1 VYICTLPGKFLWNNL
16 LIIGMDRNSIIGF
29 ALLAV
34 LFFGYFYYSKQG
46 QLTAER
52 ERQHIQDSLN
62 KLKPKIDTTLKMQA
76 GADSLAAKKD
86 SSLAGLK
93 QDSTGKEQL
102 VTVENKV
109 FKITFSN
116 KGGQPQKIELKDFKT
131 FDGKPLILQDGSFN
145 NISYAINT
153 GNNQTAQTSDLLFTP
168 LPVQT
173 QSDSSKVIAFTLQ
186 TNNGESIEHEYII
199 KPDDYM
205 IAFNIKLNGANKL
218 VTQNTLNLLWQA
230 RAVKMEKDIE
240 WETQQSHV
248 SFVENG
254 DYDFEHVVKGKD
266 DDKKFV
272 RPVDWLALN
281 QQFFAAAIVAK
292 NKFSSGEVTWQS
304 PADTSLHII
313 AKATANLKLSVP
325 AGNDAVVPLELFY
338 GPSDYKILK
347 SYGNQMY
354 NMVPLGSGILAFVK
368 YINRGFIMPVF
379 NFLSGKIASYG
390 LVIALLTII
399 IRLLISPLTYQSYL
413 SGAKMKLLK
422 PELEVLKTKFKDDKQ
437 AFGME
442 QMKLYKRAG
451 VNPLGGCIPALF
463 QVPIFFALYDF
474 FNSNIALR
482 HQSFLWAKDLSTY
495 DSIYHIP
502 FNIPFYG
509 DHVSLFTITAAI
521 TSMLIS
527 VYGMSNM
534 QDNSNPVMKYLPY
547 IFPVIL
553 IGVFNRMPAAL
564 TWYYTVSNTITLLIQ
579 FVIQKYIIDHD
590 KIMAK
595 LQENKKKPVAQSK
608 WQERITAMQD
618 SNTKLKTMKEKSDAL
633 KKKR

>member
-1 VYICTLPGKFLWNNL
+1 MYICTLPGEFLWNNL
-16 LIIGMDRNSIIGF
+16 LNIGMDRNTIIGF

-62 KLKPKIDTTLKMQA
+62 KLKPKIDTTLKMQQA
-76 GADSLAAKKD
+76 ADSLGAKRD
-86 SSLAGLK
+86 SLISGLK

-102 VTVENKV
+102 ITVENKV
-109 FKITFSN
+109 IKITFSN
-116 KGGQPQKIELKDFKT
+116 KGGQPKEIELKDFKT

-173 QSDSSKVIAFTLQ
+173 ESDSSKIIGFTLQ
-186 TNNGESIEHEYII
+186 TNNGESVEHQYIL

-218 VTQNTLNLLWQA
+218 VTQNTINLLWQA
-230 RAVKMEKDIE
+230 KAVKMEKDIE
-240 WETQQSHV
+240 WETQQSHI

-254 DYDFEHVVKGKD
+254 SYDFEHIVKGKD

-272 RPVDWLALN
+272 RPVDWLAVN

-292 NKFSSGEVTWQS
+292 NKFTSGEVTWNS
-304 PADTSLHII
+304 PGDTSLHII

-379 NFLSGKIASYG
+379 NFLSSKIASYG

-442 QMKLYKRAG
+442 QMKLYRSAG

-463 QVPIFFALYDF
+463 QIPIFFALYDF

-482 HQSFLWAKDLSTY
+482 HQSFWWAKDLSTY

-595 LQENKKKPVAQSK
+595 LQENKKKPVAQNK
-608 WQERITAMQD
+608 WQERITAMQE
-618 SNTKLKTMKEKSDAL
+618 SNAKLKTMKEKSDAL

>member
-1 VYICTLPGKFLWNNL
+1 
-16 LIIGMDRNSIIGF
+16 MDRNTVIGF
-29 ALLAV
+29 VLLAL
-34 LFFGYFYYSKQG
+34 LFFGYFYYTRQG
-46 QLTAER
+46 QLVAE
-52 ERQHIQDSLN
+52 EQKQHIQDSLS
-62 KLKPKIDTTLKMQA
+62 KITPGIDTSLVA
-76 GADSLAAKKD
+76 GAPKD
-86 SSLAGLK
+86 SILTKISSDSSIVGIM
-93 QDSTGKEQL
+93 QDTSGKEQL
-102 VTVENKV
+102 ITVENKLL
-109 FKITFSN
+109 KITFSN
-116 KGGQPQKIELKDFKT
+116 KGGQPKEIEIKNFQT
-131 FDGKPLILQDGSFN
+131 FDGKPLILQDGEFN

-153 GNNQTAQTSDLLFTP
+153 GANRTVETSDLLFTP
-168 LPVQT
+168 LPIQT
-173 QSDSSKVIAFTLQ
+173 TSDSNQVISFYVKTK
-186 TNNGESIEHEYII
+186 NGGSVEHQYIL

-205 IAFNIKLNGANKL
+205 IGFNIKLTDANNL
-218 VTQNTLNLLWQA
+218 VTQNKLNLLWQA
-230 RAVKMEKDIE
+230 KAVQMEKDIQ
-240 WETQQSHV
+240 WETQQSHI

-254 DYDFEHVVKGKD
+254 EYDFEHVVKGSE
-266 DDKKFV
+266 DDKKFAK
-272 RPVDWLALN
+272 PIDWLALN
-281 QQFFAAAIVAK
+281 QQFFATAIVAK
-292 NKFSSGEVTWQS
+292 NKFASGEVKWQS
-304 PADTSLHII
+304 PNDTSLHIVG
-313 AKATANLKLSVP
+313 KATANLIVDVP
-325 AGNDAVVPLELFY
+325 TGNEATVPLQLFY

-347 SYGNQMY
+347 SYENQMY

-379 NFLSGKIASYG
+379 NFLSSKTASYG

-422 PELEVLKTKFKDDKQ
+422 PEIEVLKAKYKEDKQ

-442 QMKLYKRAG
+442 QMKLFKSAG

-463 QVPIFFALYDF
+463 QIPIFFALYDF

-482 HQSFLWAKDLSTY
+482 QQSFWWAKDLSTY
-495 DSIYHIP
+495 DSIYNLS

-509 DHVSLFTITAAI
+509 NHVSLFTITAAV

-547 IFPVIL
+547 IFPVVL

-579 FVIQKYIIDHD
+579 LVIQKYIIDHD

-595 LQENKKKPVAQSK
+595 LQENKKKPVTQSK
-608 WQERITAMQD
+608 WQERVSAMQD
-618 SNTKLKTMKEKSDAL
+618 SNTKLKKMKEKADSV
-633 KKKR
+633 KKKK

>member
-1 VYICTLPGKFLWNNL
+1 
-16 LIIGMDRNSIIGF
+16 MDRNTVIGF
-29 ALLAV
+29 VLLAL
-34 LFFGYFYYSKQG
+34 LFFGYFYYTKQG
-46 QLTAER
+46 QLAAER
-52 ERQHIQDSLN
+52 QQQHIQDSLN
-62 KLKPKIDTTLKMQA
+62 KLKPKVDTTLKMHA
-76 GADSLAAKKD
+76 ADSLTAKKD
-86 SSLAGLK
+86 SSLAGIK
-93 QDSTGKEQL
+93 QDTTGKEQMI
-102 VTVENKV
+102 TVENKV
-109 FKITFSN
+109 LKITFSN
-116 KGGQPQKIELKDFKT
+116 KGGQPKEILLKNFKT
-131 FDGKPLILQDGSFN
+131 FNGQPLILQNGSFN

-153 GNNQTAQTSDLLFTP
+153 GNNRTAQTSDLLFTP
-168 LPVQT
+168 SNVQT
-173 QSDSSKVIAFTLQ
+173 TSDGSQVISFTLQ
-186 TNNGESIEHEYII
+186 TNNGESVQHEYII

-205 IAFNIKLNGANKL
+205 LGFNIKLNGANQL
-218 VTQNTLNLLWQA
+218 VTANTINLLWQA
-230 RAVKMEKDIE
+230 KAEKQEKDLE
-240 WETQQSHV
+240 WETQQSHI

-254 DYDFEHVVKGKD
+254 DYDFEHIVKGKQ

-272 RPVDWLALN
+272 KPVDWLAVN

-292 NKFSSGEVTWQS
+292 NKFNSGEVTWES
-304 PADTSLHII
+304 PNDTSLHTIV
-313 AKATANLKLSVP
+313 KATANLKLDVP

-338 GPSDYKILK
+338 GPSNYKILK

-379 NFLSGKIASYG
+379 NFLSSKIASYG

-422 PELEVLKTKFKDDKQ
+422 PEIEELKKKFADDKQ

-442 QMKLYKRAG
+442 QMKLFKSAG

-482 HQSFLWAKDLSTY
+482 QQSFWWAKDLSTY
-495 DSIYHIP
+495 DSIYHLP

-509 DHVSLFTITAAI
+509 DHVSLFTITAAV

-534 QDNSNPVMKYLPY
+534 QDNSNPVMKYLPF
-547 IFPVIL
+547 IFPIVL

-590 KIMAK
+590 KIMAQ
-595 LQENKKKPVAQSK
+595 LQENKKKPVSQNK
-608 WQERITAMQD
+608 WQERVAAMQE
-618 SNTKLKTMKEKSDAL
+618 SNAKLKSMKEKSDTL

>member
-1 VYICTLPGKFLWNNL
+1 
-16 LIIGMDRNSIIGF
+16 MDRNTVMGF
-29 ALLAV
+29 VLLAV
-34 LFFGYFYYSKQG
+34 LFFGYFYYTKQG
-46 QLTAER
+46 QLTAEKQQ
-52 ERQHIQDSLN
+52 QHIQDSLN
-62 KLKPKIDTTLKMQA
+62 KLKPKVDTTLKMHA
-76 GADSLAAKKD
+76 TDSLAAKTD
-86 SSLAGLK
+86 SSLAGIK

-102 VTVENKV
+102 ITVENKV
-109 FKITFSN
+109 LKITFSN
-116 KGGQPQKIELKDFKT
+116 KGGEPQQILLKNFKT
-131 FDGKPLILQDGSFN
+131 FNGQPLILQNGSFN

-153 GNNQTAQTSDLLFTP
+153 GNNRTAQTSDLLFTP
-168 LPVQT
+168 SAVQT
-173 QSDSSKVIAFTLQ
+173 TSDGSQVISFTLQ
-186 TNNGESIEHEYII
+186 TSNGESVQHQYII
-199 KPDDYM
+199 RPDDYM
-205 IAFNIKLNGANKL
+205 LDFNIKLNGANQL
-218 VTQNTLNLLWQA
+218 VTANTINLLWQA
-230 RAVKMEKDIE
+230 KAVKQEKDLE
-240 WETQQSHV
+240 WETQQSHI

-254 DYDFEHVVKGKD
+254 DYDFEHIVKGKQ

-272 RPVDWLALN
+272 KPVEWLAVN

-292 NKFSSGEVTWQS
+292 NKFNSGEVTWES
-304 PADTSLHII
+304 PNDTSLHTIV
-313 AKATANLKLSVP
+313 KATANLKLDVP
-325 AGNDAVVPLELFY
+325 AGNDVVVPLQLFY
-338 GPSDYKILK
+338 GPGDYKILK

-379 NFLSGKIASYG
+379 NFLSSKIASYG
-390 LVIALLTII
+390 LVIALMTII

-422 PELEVLKTKFKDDKQ
+422 PELETIKAKFKDDKQ

-442 QMKLYKRAG
+442 QMKLYKSAG

-482 HQSFLWAKDLSTY
+482 QQSFWWAKDLSTY
-495 DSIYHIP
+495 DSIYHLP

-534 QDNSNPVMKYLPY
+534 QDNSNPVMKYLPF
-547 IFPVIL
+547 IFPVVL

-590 KIMAK
+590 KIMAQ
-595 LQENKKKPVAQSK
+595 LQENKKKPVTQNK
-608 WQERITAMQD
+608 WQERVAAMQE
-618 SNTKLKTMKEKSDAL
+618 SNTKLKSMKEKSDAL

>member
-1 VYICTLPGKFLWNNL
+1 
-16 LIIGMDRNSIIGF
+16 MDRNSIIGF

-52 ERQHIQDSLN
+52 EKQHIQDSLN
-62 KLKPKIDTTLKMQA
+62 KLKPKIDTTVKMQKA
-76 GADSLAAKKD
+76 TDSLAARKD
-86 SSLAGLK
+86 SSFSGLK
-93 QDSTGKEQL
+93 QDSTGKEQFI
-102 VTVENKV
+102 TVENKV

-153 GNNQTAQTSDLLFTP
+153 GINQTAQTSDLLFTP

-173 QSDSSKVIAFTLQ
+173 ESDSSKVIAFTLQ
-186 TNNGESIEHEYII
+186 TNSGESIEHQYVI

-205 IAFNIKLNGANKL
+205 VAFNIKLKGSNKL
-218 VTQNTLNLLWQA
+218 LTQNTLNLLWQVK
-230 RAVKMEKDIE
+230 AVKMEKDIE
-240 WETQQSHV
+240 WETQQSHI

-254 DYDFEHVVKGKD
+254 DYDFEHVVRGKD

-292 NKFSSGEVTWQS
+292 NKFASGEVTWQS
-304 PADTSLHII
+304 PNDTSLHVI
-313 AKATANLKLSVP
+313 AKATANLKLNVTP
-325 AGNDAVVPLELFY
+325 GNDAVVPLELFY

-379 NFLSGKIASYG
+379 NFLSSKIASYG

-442 QMKLYKRAG
+442 QMKLYRSAG

-482 HQSFLWAKDLSTY
+482 HQSFWWAKDLSTY
-495 DSIYHIP
+495 DSIYHLP

-534 QDNSNPVMKYLPY
+534 QDNSNPVMKYLPF

-595 LQENKKKPVAQSK
+595 LQENKKKPVTQNK

>member
-1 VYICTLPGKFLWNNL
+1 
-16 LIIGMDRNSIIGF
+16 MDRNSIIGF

-52 ERQHIQDSLN
+52 EKQHIQDSLN
-62 KLKPKIDTTLKMQA
+62 KLKPKIDTTVKMQKA
-76 GADSLAAKKD
+76 TDSLAAKKD
-86 SSLAGLK
+86 SSLSGLK
-93 QDSTGKEQL
+93 QDSTGKEQF

-153 GNNQTAQTSDLLFTP
+153 GINQTAQTSDLLFTP

-173 QSDSSKVIAFTLQ
+173 ERDSSKVIGFTLQ
-186 TNNGESIEHEYII
+186 TNNGESVEHQYVI

-218 VTQNTLNLLWQA
+218 LTQNTLNLLWQA
-230 RAVKMEKDIE
+230 KAVKMEKDIE

-254 DYDFEHVVKGKD
+254 DYDFEHVVRGKD

-304 PADTSLHII
+304 PNDTSLHII
-313 AKATANLKLSVP
+313 AKATANLKLNVTP
-325 AGNDAVVPLELFY
+325 GNDAVVPLELFY

-379 NFLSGKIASYG
+379 NFLSSKIASYG

-442 QMKLYKRAG
+442 QMKLYRSAG

-482 HQSFLWAKDLSTY
+482 HQSFWWAKDLSTY
-495 DSIYHIP
+495 DSIYHLP

-534 QDNSNPVMKYLPY
+534 QDNSNPVMKYLPF

-595 LQENKKKPVAQSK
+595 LQENKKKPVTQNK

>member
-1 VYICTLPGKFLWNNL
+1 
-16 LIIGMDRNSIIGF
+16 MDRNTVIGF
-29 ALLAV
+29 VLLAL
-34 LFFGYFYYSKQG
+34 LFFGYFYYTKQG
-46 QLTAER
+46 QLAAER
-52 ERQHIQDSLN
+52 QQQHIQDSLN
-62 KLKPKIDTTLKMQA
+62 KLKPKVDTTLKMHA
-76 GADSLAAKKD
+76 ADSLAAKKD
-86 SSLAGLK
+86 SSLAGIK
-93 QDSTGKEQL
+93 QDTTGKEQL
-102 VTVENKV
+102 ITVENKV
-109 FKITFSN
+109 LKITFSN
-116 KGGQPQKIELKDFKT
+116 KGGQPKEILLKNFKT
-131 FDGKPLILQDGSFN
+131 FNGQPLILQNGSFN

-153 GNNQTAQTSDLLFTP
+153 GNNRTAQTSDLLFTP
-168 LPVQT
+168 SDVQT
-173 QSDSSKVIAFTLQ
+173 TSDGSQVISFTLQ
-186 TNNGESIEHEYII
+186 TNNGESVQHEYII

-205 IAFNIKLNGANKL
+205 LGFNIKLNGANQL
-218 VTQNTLNLLWQA
+218 VTANTINLLWQA
-230 RAVKMEKDIE
+230 KAEKQEKDLE
-240 WETQQSHV
+240 WETQQSHI

-254 DYDFEHVVKGKD
+254 DYDFEHIVKGKQ

-272 RPVDWLALN
+272 KPVDWLAVN

-292 NKFSSGEVTWQS
+292 NKFNSGEVTWES
-304 PADTSLHII
+304 PNDTSLHTIV
-313 AKATANLKLSVP
+313 KATANLKLDVP

-338 GPSDYKILK
+338 GPSNYKILK

-379 NFLSGKIASYG
+379 NFLSSKIASYG

-422 PELEVLKTKFKDDKQ
+422 PEIEELKKKFADDKQ

-442 QMKLYKRAG
+442 QMKLFKSAG

-482 HQSFLWAKDLSTY
+482 QQSFWWAKDLSTY
-495 DSIYHIP
+495 DSIYHLP

-509 DHVSLFTITAAI
+509 DHVSLFTITAAV

-534 QDNSNPVMKYLPY
+534 QDNSNPVMKYLPF
-547 IFPVIL
+547 IFPIVL

-590 KIMAK
+590 KIMAQ
-595 LQENKKKPVAQSK
+595 LQENKKKPVSQNK
-608 WQERITAMQD
+608 WQERVAAMQE
-618 SNTKLKTMKEKSDAL
+618 SNAKLKSMKEKSDTL